1 MLESQN
7 IFEFIDL
14 KVFGAILLAM
24 TRTHVTEN
32 LTLLETKVLVNHLNV
47 MVIYTWTKFR
57 VKVWSVD
64 YDQAIKNSL
73 LIKIL
78 FL

>member
-7 IFEFIDL
+7 FIEFIDL
-14 KVFGAILLAM
+14 KVLGAILLAM

-64 YDQAIKNSL
+64 YDQAIKN
-73 LIKIL
+73 
-78 FL
+78 